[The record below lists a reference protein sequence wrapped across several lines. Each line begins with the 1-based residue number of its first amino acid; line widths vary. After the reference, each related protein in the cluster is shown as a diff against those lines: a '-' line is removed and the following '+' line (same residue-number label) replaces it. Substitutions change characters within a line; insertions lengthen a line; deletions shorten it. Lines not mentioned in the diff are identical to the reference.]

1 MKQWLI
7 GTLVAVVAAT
17 SVPTDAEAK
26 RFGGGGFSGMQRN
39 MPAKTA
45 PNTPPPK
52 PATPAQQAAP
62 TNTAAAGAA
71 APAAAAAKRSWMGP
85 IAGLAAGL
93 GIAALMSHLGLSE
106 AFGNFLMI
114 ALLALAAV
122 FLVRFVM
129 RRMGGTAA
137 RGPALAA
144 AGAPAAA
151 PSWNAPA
158 THERRGIDAEPATA
172 TVTAPPTES
181 AAEASAP
188 TPEPAAVT
196 PAFVP
201 ASFDSE
207 GFARIAKMIFI
218 RMQAANDSADLD
230 DLRRFTTP
238 EMFAAARLDLQER
251 GPAAQKTDVVRV
263 DADVLDVASEDGRQ
277 IVSVRFHGQ
286 IVEAPGAA
294 PADFDEVWH
303 LVKPD
308 DDSRSWAIAG
318 IEQSH

>member
-7 GTLVAVVAAT
+7 GALVAVVAAT

-45 PNTPPPK
+45 PNAPPPK
-52 PATPAQQAAP
+52 PATPAQQATPA
-62 TNTAAAGAA
+62 NTAAAGAA

-129 RRMGGTAA
+129 RRMGGAPAA
-137 RGPALAA
+137 RGPALAG

-151 PSWNAPA
+151 APWNEPA
-158 THERRGIDAEPATA
+158 TLERRGIDTTPADAAPPQAEPAPDVAAPVSQPA
-172 TVTAPPTES
+172 T
-181 AAEASAP
+181 
-188 TPEPAAVT
+188 VT

-251 GPAAQKTDVVRV
+251 GPAEQKTDVVRV

-286 IVEAPGAA
+286 MVETPGAA

>member
-7 GTLVAVVAAT
+7 GALVAVVAAT
-17 SVPTDAEAK
+17 SVPNVAEAK

-45 PNTPPPK
+45 PNAPPPK
-52 PATPAQQAAP
+52 PATPAQPQQAAP
-62 TNTAAAGAA
+62 GNAAAAGA
-71 APAAAAAKRSWMGP
+71 APAAAAGRSWMGP

-93 GIAALMSHLGLSE
+93 GIAALMSHLGLGE
-106 AFGNFLMI
+106 AFGNFLML
-114 ALLALAAV
+114 ALLAIAAV

-129 RRMGGTAA
+129 RRMGGGTQS
-137 RGPALAA
+137 RGAALAG
-144 AGAPAAA
+144 AGAPAGS
-151 PSWNAPA
+151 PWQAPA
-158 THERRGIDAEPATA
+158 TSERRGLDMPATVAPAAGQAVAAELPAAEPA
-172 TVTAPPTES
+172 P
-181 AAEASAP
+181 
-188 TPEPAAVT
+188 AVT

-207 GFARIAKMIFI
+207 GFSRIAKMIFI

-238 EMFAAARLDLQER
+238 EMFASARLDIQER
-251 GPAAQKTDVVRV
+251 GPAEQKTDVVHV
-263 DADVLDVASEDGRQ
+263 DAEVLDVANEGDRQ
-277 IVSVRFHGQ
+277 IVSVRFSGQ

-294 PADFDEVWH
+294 PADFNEIWH
-303 LVKPD
+303 LAKPLD
-308 DDSRSWAIAG
+308 DTRSWAIAG

>member
-7 GTLVAVVAAT
+7 GALVAVVAAT
-17 SVPTDAEAK
+17 SVPNVAEAK

-45 PNTPPPK
+45 PNAPPPK
-52 PATPAQQAAP
+52 PATPAQSQQAAP
-62 TNTAAAGAA
+62 GNAAAGAA
-71 APAAAAAKRSWMGP
+71 PAAATAGRSWMGP

-93 GIAALMSHLGLSE
+93 GIAALMSHLGLGE
-106 AFGNFLMI
+106 AFGNFLML
-114 ALLALAAV
+114 ALLAVAAI

-129 RRMGGTAA
+129 RRMNGGTPA
-137 RGPALAA
+137 RSPALAG
-144 AGAPAAA
+144 AGAPAVS
-151 PSWNAPA
+151 PWQAPA
-158 THERRGIDAEPATA
+158 NSERRGIEMPAAVAPAPADDQPATA
-172 TVTAPPTES
+172 DMPAAES
-181 AAEASAP
+181 AP
-188 TPEPAAVT
+188 AVT

-207 GFARIAKMIFI
+207 GFSRIAKMIFI

-238 EMFAAARLDLQER
+238 EMFASARLDIQER
-251 GPAAQKTDVVRV
+251 GPSEQKTDVVHV
-263 DADVLDVASEDGRQ
+263 DAEVLDVANEDQRQ

-286 IVEAPGAA
+286 LVEEPGAA
-294 PADFDEVWH
+294 PVDFNEVWH
-303 LVKPD
+303 LVKPL

-318 IEQSH
+318 IEQSR